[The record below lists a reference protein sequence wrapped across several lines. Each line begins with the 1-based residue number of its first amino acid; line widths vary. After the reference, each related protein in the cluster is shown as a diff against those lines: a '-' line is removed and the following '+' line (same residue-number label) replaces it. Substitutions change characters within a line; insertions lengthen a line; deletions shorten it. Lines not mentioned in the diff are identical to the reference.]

1 MSLRRFSSYKDDDDP
16 FHASDDFGCLLIIF
30 AKSLDPSQERQNKA
44 DDIYEILWNVIA

>member
-44 DDIYEILWNVIA
+44 DDIYEIL